1 MYHIDLKKMENLET
15 QVVECYS
22 YFMQNQNN
30 NDFNNLEEMLLK
42 LQKSMNMLT
51 ITNIINIIDRVVE
64 DGSIRNDKR
73 FRQFNVNSIQTTKD
87 NKIYLVCHEVLGFD
101 EIDKKFILDN
111 IQSYIDFAEVKKI
124 Y

>member
-1 MYHIDLKKMENLET
+1 MQNNIDFTKLEN

-22 YFMQNQNN
+22 YFMQNHQNSN
-30 NDFNNLEEMLLK
+30 FNNLEDMLLK
-42 LQKSMNMLT
+42 LQKSMNLLT
-51 ITNIINIIDRVVE
+51 VTNIVNIIDRVVE
-64 DGSIRNDKR
+64 DGTKR
-73 FRQFNVNSIQTTKD
+73 KDGFNSQFNVSSVQLTSD